1 MKAGRRRATAGLMV
15 LLVAVLALGACG
27 PRMTWTKEGMTDDEL
42 RHDQKAC
49 LAEANR
55 YGFLNLGS
63 SLEPGG
69 LSAEPSVAQRQQGD
83 IYSTCMQ
90 TKGYSRAPDQA
101 QPPGQPAAQ

>member
-1 MKAGRRRATAGLMV
+1 MKAGRRRATAGLKA

-83 IYSTCMQ
+83 IYSTCME
-90 TKGYSRAPDQA
+90 TKGYSRAPGQA